1 MSVFKFLPDGFSSS
15 DYEKVKESLS
25 VLNAPVAQD
34 TPSFDQKQQSF
45 ISKTRDNLLNLE
57 KMLSK
62 PLDKGEKLGI
72 VIDIKQEYDAISK
85 KNITLIY
92 VDVPNEEFDFI
103 SHPDQ
108 AAQLQQELQNSKYK
122 VFYPESEIL
131 LEKESPSKND
141 IVRVRMSPIPFT
153 EASFNPQDNKY
164 LGIYSRQKTIL
175 PDLTNAV
182 AQTGR
187 KALELINNLFS
198 SNSAELTEEEI
209 TGLEN
214 KLFNQ
219 VKQNFPDLT
228 NEQAAAIAGSFDFDN
243 LSATTPLDKEK
254 ASQLPEKEV
263 AKISE
268 LSERFQPIVIN
279 ILLGLRQNNIE
290 YYLGDAFRSKEESDA
305 KYAAY
310 KAGSGPLAAPGGS
323 SAHNF
328 KEALDVNLFKKNE
341 STGKKEFINDINSTE
356 WQTFGR
362 LAREN
367 GAVWGGNWEPKYID
381 GPHIEHPDWKD
392 TRSGKAIKDNYGIAG
407 LSNSGVYGKRLEN
420 LIKFSQSQGLDLS
433 STDVQISFIF
443 SELNSE
449 IWPGTQTRNST
460 ISEIKKQSSVE
471 AAISSFQKN
480 YDLNIKKSESN
491 RLASALKIL
500 VNLEKQRTIS
510 TNEQQETPRAAE
522 TTSQTNNNTAVGGS
536 KPANRPFL
544 LLKKIE
550 TDLSNSVTLNNK
562 RGSRYILARE
572 DIYNDLIQIKS
583 ILNNF
588 NIPFSCDFLDI
599 NLNNENLSTFG
610 RLGLEIRLNNN
621 LAISNTQII
630 VNKNEFF
637 VGPNYSKPV
646 GNGYELN
653 VYGVVNKTFNTT
665 QLKYEFKS
673 EVLDVYN
680 IKNNFGKPPKIEKI
694 LKNYLNITKIF
705 EDYGFVH
712 VLPRQDFFANSSPES
727 SNWNIFYKPSKL
739 IKGLSYKEALGSV
752 YEIKN
757 NTSIANLIWD
767 GKRFSDVAKIY

>member
-1 MSVFKFLPDGFSSS
+1 MSFFKFFPEGFGAS
-15 DYEKVKESLS
+15 DYSKAKESLS
-25 VLNAPVAQD
+25 VLNAPIAKD
-34 TPSFDQKQQSF
+34 SHSFDQKQQSF
-45 ISKTRDNLLNLE
+45 TSNTRQKLINLE
-57 KMLSK
+57 KMMSK
-62 PLDKGEKLGI
+62 PLDKGEKLGF
-72 VIDIKQEYDAISK
+72 VLDVKEEYDPISK
-85 KNITLIY
+85 KNVTLIY
-92 VDVPNEEFDFI
+92 VDVGDEEFDFI

-108 AAQLQQELQNSKYK
+108 SKQLQEELRNAKYK

-131 LEKESPSKND
+131 LERERPSKND
-141 IVRVRMSPIPFT
+141 IVRVRMSPVPYT
-153 EASFNPQDNKY
+153 EAGFNPQDNKY
-164 LGIYSRQKTIL
+164 LGIYSRQRNIL
-175 PDLTNAV
+175 PDLTSAV
-182 AQTGR
+182 TQTAK
-187 KALELINNLFS
+187 KALDLINNIFS
-198 SNSAELTEEEI
+198 SNEAKLTEEQI
-209 TGLEN
+209 QDLEN
-214 KLFNQ
+214 KVYLQ
-219 VKQNFPDLT
+219 IKQNFPDLS
-228 NEQAAAIAGSFDFDN
+228 NEQAAAIAGSFDFNN
-243 LSATTPLDKEK
+243 LVSTTPLDKEK
-254 ASQLPEKEV
+254 LSQLSSKDSEK
-263 AKISE
+263 ILQ

-279 ILLGLRQNNIE
+279 VLLGLKENKIE

-305 KYAAY
+305 KYAAHI
-310 KAGSGPLAAPGGS
+310 AGNGPLAAPGGQ

-328 KEALDVNLFKKNE
+328 KEAIDINLFKKNE

-356 WQTFGR
+356 WQMLGR

-367 GAVWGGNWEPKYID
+367 GAVWGGDWEPKKID
-381 GPHIEHPDWKD
+381 GPHIEHPNWRDV
-392 TRSGKAIKDNYGIAG
+392 RSGKTIKDNYGIVG
-407 LSNSGVYGKRLEN
+407 WSDSGIYGKRLEN
-420 LIKFSQSQGLDLS
+420 LIKFCQSQGLDIS
-433 STDVQISFIF
+433 STDSQILFAV
-443 SELNSE
+443 SELKSE
-449 IWPGTQTRNST
+449 IWLGTQTRNT
-460 ISEIKKQSSVE
+460 AISEIKKQTSVE
-471 AAISSFQKN
+471 DAVNNFN
-480 YDLNIKKSESN
+480 TNFNLNVKKSISD
-491 RLASALKIL
+491 RVSSAFKIL
-500 VNLEKQRTIS
+500 ANADKQTPIS
-510 TNEQQETPRAAE
+510 TQEQQTTPIAAE
-522 TTSQTNNNTAVGGS
+522 NTSQPINGTAVGGS

-550 TDLSNSVTLNNK
+550 TDLANSVTLNNK
-562 RGSRYILARE
+562 RGSRYILVRE

-673 EVLDVYN
+673 EVLEVYN

-739 IKGLSYKEALGSV
+739 TKGLSYKEALGSV

>member
-1 MSVFKFLPDGFSSS
+1 MSVFKFLPDGFNSS
-15 DYEKVKESLS
+15 DYESVKESLS
-25 VLNAPVAQD
+25 VLNAPIAQNAP
-34 TPSFDQKQQSF
+34 TFDQKQQSF

-108 AAQLQQELQNSKYK
+108 SVQLQQELQNSKYK

-131 LEKESPSKND
+131 LEKERPSKND
-141 IVRVRMSPIPFT
+141 IVRVRMSPVPFM
-153 EASFNPQDNKY
+153 EANFNPQDNKY
-164 LGIYSRQKTIL
+164 LGIYSRQKTVL

-182 AQTGR
+182 AQTAR

-198 SNSAELTEEEI
+198 SNSAKLTEEEI

-219 VKQNFPDLT
+219 VKQNFPDLS
-228 NEQAAAIAGSFDFDN
+228 NEQAAAIVGSFDFDS
-243 LSATTPLDKEK
+243 LPATTPLDKEK

-263 AKISE
+263 VKISE

-310 KAGSGPLAAPGGS
+310 KAGNGPLAAPGGS

-328 KEALDVNLFKKNE
+328 KEAIDVNLFKKNE
-341 STGKKEFINDINSTE
+341 KTGKKEFINNINSAE

-362 LAREN
+362 LAKEN
-367 GAVWGGNWEPKYID
+367 GAVWGGDWEPKLID
-381 GPHIEHPDWKD
+381 GPHIEHPNWRDV
-392 TRSGKAIKDNYGIAG
+392 RSGKAIKDNYGIAG
-407 LSNSGVYGKRLEN
+407 WSNSGVYGKRLEN

-433 STDVQISFIF
+433 STDVQISFAF

-449 IWPGTQTRNST
+449 VWPGTQTRNST

-500 VNLEKQRTIS
+500 ANLEKQRTIS

-544 LLKKIE
+544 LLKKIQ
-550 TDLSNSVTLNNK
+550 TDLASSVSLNK
-562 RGSRYILARE
+562 ERGANYILVRE
-572 DIYNDLIQIKS
+572 DIYNDIIQIKS

-588 NIPFSCDFLDI
+588 NIPFSCDFLDV
-599 NLNNENLSTFG
+599 NFNNNNLSVFG
-610 RLGLEIRLNNN
+610 KLGLEIRINKN
-621 LAISNTQII
+621 LAVSNSQLL

-637 VGPNYSKPV
+637 VGPNYAKPL

-653 VYGVVNKTFNTT
+653 VYGIVNKTFNTT
-665 QLKYEFKS
+665 EIIYEFKN
-673 EVLDVYN
+673 EVLDIYN
-680 IKNNFGKPPKIEKI
+680 IKNNFGKSPKLEKT
-694 LKNYLNITKIF
+694 LKSYLNVTKIF
-705 EDYGFVH
+705 EDFGFIH
-712 VLPRQDFFANSSPES
+712 ALPKQEFFMNSNPET
-727 SNWNIFYKPSKL
+727 SNWNVFYKPSKL
-739 IKGLSYKEALGSV
+739 VKGLSYREALSSL
-752 YEIKN
+752 YDIKN
-757 NTSIANLIWD
+757 NVAIPNLFWD
-767 GKRFSDVAKIY
+767 GKRFANGAKIY